1 MSKESITSSKTA
13 VKFQSSWEGPGSYT
27 TVHNILTSEINP
39 KNCPM
44 EMSITRSTI
53 TKKLVCVRETLTS
66 TVPLSIC
73 ATLRHILPQPP
84 TSLKYDEFLMSRY

>member
-1 MSKESITSSKTA
+1 
-13 VKFQSSWEGPGSYT
+13 
-27 TVHNILTSEINP
+27 
-39 KNCPM
+39 M